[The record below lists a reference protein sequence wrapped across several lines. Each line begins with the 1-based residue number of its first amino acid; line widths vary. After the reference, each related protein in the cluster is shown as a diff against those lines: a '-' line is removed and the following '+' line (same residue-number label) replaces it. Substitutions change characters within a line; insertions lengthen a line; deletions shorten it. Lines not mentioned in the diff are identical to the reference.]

1 MNLDYGKL
9 AYVKVMELEKKIE
22 NLQKDIKGSLTDVL
36 CFDLTTPENRT
47 VFNKKFSCKCNSNST
62 ISVSVEVQTDVA
74 HSIKYE
80 LSLGN
85 VVIKSGVFEG
95 GFGNFTIEHGAG
107 QGNVNY
113 NLTLSCV
120 TSFYI
125 NNLYVTLSG
134 KISHLT
140 EFKRMSSYTH
150 GDVTY
155 VSTVSGNLLI
165 LYGYSTS
172 EGFYELFYITDVKD
186 TSIVGFIGEEL
197 YVAYVDAN
205 NALKM
210 LIYNPVTYNGLFA
223 NLNVVGVTSVC
234 GYEYGEGIEVLFV
247 LTGNVYSG
255 VYVKGEKFSY
265 LPVKRKGVKVTA
277 EANYP
282 GAYIVSD
289 AYSSNKLVTD
299 TTTYV
304 LAKGNSHHF
313 IKTDLGYEI
322 TYNDANALYYQV
334 VNESVRTPQNAGYSN
349 ERITLVDGKF
359 LLRVRDLLKISE
371 D

>member
-1 MNLDYGKL
+1 MYLDYGKL

-22 NLQKDIKGSLTDVL
+22 MLEKDIKGSLIDVL

-47 VFNKKFSCKCNSNST
+47 VFNKKFSCKCNSTSS
-62 ISVSVEVQTDVA
+62 ISVSVEVQTD
-74 HSIKYE
+74 IE
-80 LSLGN
+80 LSINYKLTCGD
-85 VVIKSGVFEG
+85 VVVKSGVFKG
-95 GFGNFTIEHGAG
+95 GAGNFTVEHGVS
-107 QGNVNY
+107 QGDVNY
-113 NLTLSCV
+113 NLTLSCS

-155 VSTVSGNLLI
+155 VSTVNGNLLI

-197 YVAYVDAN
+197 YVAYVDVN
-205 NALKM
+205 NNLKM
-210 LIYNPVTYNGLFA
+210 LIYNPETYNGLFY

-234 GYEYGEGIEVLFV
+234 GYNYGEGIEVLFV

-255 VYVKGEKFSY
+255 VYVKGEQFSY

-282 GAYIVSD
+282 GA
-289 AYSSNKLVTD
+289 
-299 TTTYV
+299 
-304 LAKGNSHHF
+304 
-313 IKTDLGYEI
+313 
-322 TYNDANALYYQV
+322 
-334 VNESVRTPQNAGYSN
+334 
-349 ERITLVDGKF
+349 
-359 LLRVRDLLKISE
+359 
-371 D
+371 